1 MSEKCNAETNDGN
14 KCGFSAK
21 YPDGRCGHH
30 TEHTQAYEDRDSK
43 LTKQRQEDI
52 AQAIERGKSLNA
64 AARMAGVTPQ
74 TVYNWLDK
82 GEDEDEGIYKECFER
97 IACAKGHGEDFYFE
111 LALDLARENG
121 DHRFIASLM
130 KQRYPESWG
139 ESETLGTDE
148 DEDEDEWNVTSEV
161 VEVVSSTTD
170 IE

>member
-14 KCGFSAK
+14 QCGFSAK

-30 TEHTQAYEDRDSK
+30 TEHTQSYEDRDSK

-52 AQAIERGKSLNA
+52 AQAIERGKSLTA
-64 AARMAGVTPQ
+64 AARMGGVTRQ
-74 TVYNWLDK
+74 TVYNWLNK
-82 GEDEDEGIYKECFER
+82 GEAQEEGIYKECFER
-97 IACAKGHGEDFYFE
+97 IARAKGHGEDFYFE

-148 DEDEDEWNVTSEV
+148 DEDEWNVTSEV